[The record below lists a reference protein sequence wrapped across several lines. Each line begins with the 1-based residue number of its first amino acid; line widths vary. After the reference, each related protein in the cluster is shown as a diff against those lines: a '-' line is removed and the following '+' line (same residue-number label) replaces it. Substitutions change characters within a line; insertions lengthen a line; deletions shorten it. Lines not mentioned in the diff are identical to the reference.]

1 MLGVIGTFGSLPFMC
16 SADVVHTFKDLS
28 RETSTRWARH
38 EVIGQK
44 PVLEWIGDD
53 LARITF
59 KIRFDATLRNPPVA
73 GLIVLNRLLKSHESH
88 VLVIGGEYLGK
99 FVIESVSENRKH
111 FAGAGVC
118 LVAEATIT
126 LTEAA

>member
-1 MLGVIGTFGSLPFMC
+1 MLGVIGTFGSLPFVC

-53 LARITF
+53 RASVTL
-59 KIRFDATLRNPPVA
+59 KILCDASL
-73 GLIVLNRLLKSHESH
+73 
-88 VLVIGGEYLGK
+88 
-99 FVIESVSENRKH
+99 
-111 FAGAGVC
+111 
-118 LVAEATIT
+118 
-126 LTEAA
+126 